1 MIRQQKPGQKSSSA
15 TNENNIGTVCSDPL
29 IILEQ
34 ISDFHFCLW
43 ISPEIAHDL
52 IAIELKRICR
62 ETERATEGGII
73 IDSSKAR
80 QGYIRIGC
88 NPTTKY
94 ATQQNL
100 DKLIARIVTVFQTT
114 PDHNA
119 QPLTA
124 QLLRDAGRVKTSSR

>member
-1 MIRQQKPGQKSSSA
+1 MGRKQKPRRKSAEITTGNSA
-15 TNENNIGTVCSDPL
+15 RTVCSDPL

-34 ISDFHFCLW
+34 TSSFHFCLW

-62 ETERATEGGII
+62 ETERATKGGII

-94 ATQQNL
+94 STKQNL
-100 DKLIARIVTVFQTT
+100 DRLIERIIVTFQTT
-114 PDHNA
+114 PERTT
-119 QPLTA
+119 QPLIA
-124 QLLRDAGRVKTSSR
+124 QLLRDSGHPKASSR